1 MAVSVAVCEIFSAKE
16 WCDLENRVRIRSR
29 SLIYYIW
36 SGSRQLA
43 GSQYTAVKLPIPTVN
58 YLLTKEIGTYSAANG
73 LALVEFKF
81 MTTSVLA
88 GAKNKQVIKINI
100 NQTKNNFITPKQI
113 SVCAGALCRLY
124 IPAW

>member
-1 MAVSVAVCEIFSAKE
+1 MGK
-16 WCDLENRVRIRSR
+16 R
-29 SLIYYIW
+29 
-36 SGSRQLA
+36 
-43 GSQYTAVKLPIPTVN
+43 IPTVN
-58 YLLTKEIGTYSAANG
+58 YSLTKEIGTYAAIG

-113 SVCAGALCRLY
+113 SMESYLF
-124 IPAW
+124 

>member
-1 MAVSVAVCEIFSAKE
+1 MKSTRFTERLNFEKE
-16 WCDLENRVRIRSR
+16 LKSTVWGR
-29 SLIYYIW
+29 
-36 SGSRQLA
+36 
-43 GSQYTAVKLPIPTVN
+43 KTVN
-58 YLLTKEIGTYSAANG
+58 YSLIKEIGTYTANG

-113 SVCAGALCRLY
+113 SMESSKF
-124 IPAW
+124 